1 MFIKKKQN
9 GEDRSIDLFII
20 IDQKISIENNVSV
33 QTGVAAEGSCA
44 YIGIGKLIIR
54 WSLLICASML
64 LTIHSYFFPFRSYYL
79 LMFTASSSVHA
90 YYVSEFCV
98 SNVSITIQ

>member
-1 MFIKKKQN
+1 M
-9 GEDRSIDLFII
+9 
-20 IDQKISIENNVSV
+20 SV

-64 LTIHSYFFPFRSYYL
+64 LTIHAYFFPFRSYYL
-79 LMFTASSSVHA
+79 LMFAASSSVHA
-90 YYVSEFCV
+90 YSVFECII
-98 SNVSITIQ
+98 NVSITIQ